1 MGMGIGT
8 ALYEKM
14 IIHKGRVANANFRD
28 YKMVNA
34 TDMPSIEHAATFLE
48 PVPHKDGPFGAKG
61 FSEGSLIPV
70 TPAMGNAIYD
80 ALGVRM
86 KDAPVSPEA
95 ILKAMEEVSKG
106 VEFV

>member
-1 MGMGIGT
+1 MGIGT

-14 IIHKGRVANANFRD
+14 IIQDGKVTNANFRD

-34 TDMPSIEHAATFLE
+34 TDMPSIEHAVTFLE

-70 TPAMGNAIYD
+70 TPAIGNAIYD
-80 ALGVRM
+80 ALKIRM
-86 KDAPVSPEA
+86 KDAPVTPED
-95 ILKAMEEVSKG
+95 ILKALEEVSEKG
-106 VEFV
+106 KC